1 MPAIVACVRVQ
12 KCVVRRTTLEGFLG
26 SIRRRKYRQIREV
39 ARRFGARPVIWG
51 ARRAGLPMEVIQFI
65 REHCCQ
71 PCN

>member
-39 ARRFGARPVIWG
+39 ARQFGIADVVW
-51 ARRAGLPMEVIQFI
+51 AAYRADLPLEVIQLI